1 MRENPKMTT
10 QENLSRQ
17 LAQTSAHKPAV
28 ASVKAPRGDR
38 RRLSQSAEAPPKGGG
53 APRTSNAFPA
63 SGFGLSAD
71 V

>member
-28 ASVKAPRGDR
+28 ASAKAPRSDR
-38 RRLSQSAEAPPKGGG
+38 RRLSQSAQAPNKGGG
-53 APRTSNAFPA
+53 VPRPTN
-63 SGFGLSAD
+63 GLSR
-71 V
+71 